1 MSKNVNS
8 RYLIIHS
15 GYLTDLMEIVSDF
28 IEMGFVP
35 CGGVSVNLDHTE
47 YLQALYLPT
56 QTYTGY
62 TVEPVVT
69 PPYTITVG
77 ST

>member
-1 MSKNVNS
+1 MSKKVNS
-8 RYLIIHS
+8 RYVVIAS
-15 GYLTDLMEIVSDF
+15 EYLKDLMGIVAGF

-35 CGGVSVNLDHTE
+35 CGGVTVDMSAGQ

-62 TVEPVVT
+62 TVEPVVA
-69 PPYTITVG
+69 PPYTITIG